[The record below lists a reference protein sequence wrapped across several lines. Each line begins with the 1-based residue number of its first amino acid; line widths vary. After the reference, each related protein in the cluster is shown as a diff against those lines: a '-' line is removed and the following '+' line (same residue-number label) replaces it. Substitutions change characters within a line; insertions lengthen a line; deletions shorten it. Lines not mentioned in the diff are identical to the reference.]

1 MNDILI
7 NKGTHVVAAVVEFT
21 DGRSKAELISEGSK
35 EECEALA
42 EFNSVLQLRRAGR
55 NQTPIRHG
63 ADASRMASA
72 KRKGDP
78 VSENANLVFVVVDER
93 ELHVMGNAIG
103 RAVIERETGVTSQ
116 PWLPAAMVWADA
128 PDDWARREK

>member
-1 MNDILI
+1 
-7 NKGTHVVAAVVEFT
+7 
-21 DGRSKAELISEGSK
+21 
-35 EECEALA
+35 
-42 EFNSVLQLRRAGR
+42 
-55 NQTPIRHG
+55 
-63 ADASRMASA
+63 MASA

-78 VSENANLVFVVVDER
+78 VSENADLVFVVVDER

-128 PDDWARREK
+128 PDDWQGAKSNLPFENIDPIIKFLERQGLRVEFWIADTEAKTKH